1 MTHLAGNYNGWLVLL
16 SVAVAAVTS
25 YSALRLASRVIQSS
39 GAKKKVWLIIGAMI
53 MGMGIWSM
61 HFIAMM
67 AYHMRSG
74 ITYEAPLLVL
84 SIFASFS
91 GSLIAFS
98 MCIQQKLSTRRLL
111 ISSIT
116 MGSAI
121 CSMQYLGMESMA
133 NVTISYDPSL
143 FFLSFFIAALAS
155 FFSLNLFFRLHRS
168 EKRQKDHLFKL
179 AGALIM
185 GGGIAGIYYTGMAAS
200 TMFFYSEGQAAAD
213 GFLEMS
219 PFRLSIFIVLMTL
232 IVQTLMIFGAYID
245 YRIMKQSDKRKENE
259 QRFQSLIKHNIDG
272 IIVLSVD
279 RKVISA
285 NDTGKQ
291 ILKMCNS
298 WIGDDISQYVM
309 PTEMWEKFIYHSKKT
324 LTREAELKV
333 ADRFYYYHVTY
344 IPVHVN
350 GIIDSIYVVLK
361 DLTKQRIAEKEIY
374 VMAHYDP
381 LTELP
386 NRRHGINHLNNVLST
401 QEETRTSTAVL
412 FLDLNRFKIIND
424 ALGHNI
430 GDLLLKAAANRLTQC
445 LPDNGFI
452 ARLGGDEFLMIFPQM
467 EHGTH
472 KIEQLSKNIIR
483 QFERPFFIQNHQ
495 LMTSISIGIAISPQN
510 GKDSMELMR
519 KADMAMYLSKKHKQS
534 RYEFFTESMET
545 SSEDRLNRELEL
557 RDAIQREEF
566 VLHYQPQVSAKTRKM
581 TGAEALLRMKTPDGS
596 LKSPEAFIEIAEE
609 SGLIIDI
616 GRWVIDTACKQA
628 KIWYDNGLTI
638 AVAVNLS
645 AKQFNSEDLI
655 DLIKLTLKKYDLK
668 PSLLE
673 LEVTESMTMDNIKQ
687 SKQVLTSLKQ
697 LGVRISIDDF
707 GTGHSS
713 LSYLKDLPI
722 HRLKI
727 DKSFIEDILSDS
739 KSEQIT
745 GAIIAMGHQLSLEV
759 IAEGVETFAQAQLL
773 SAQGCDDLQ
782 GFYYAKPLPA
792 IDIEKFIAYPAN
804 QLGT

>member
-1 MTHLAGNYNGWLVLL
+1 MTHLTGSYNGWLVFL
-16 SVAVAAVTS
+16 SIAVAAVAS
-25 YSALRLASRVIQSS
+25 YSALHIASRVAQSS
-39 GAKKKVWLIIGAMI
+39 GAKKKVWLLIGAMI

-61 HFIAMM
+61 HFIGMM
-67 AYHMRSG
+67 AFQMRVG
-74 ITYEAPLLVL
+74 ITYDTYLLIL
-84 SIFASFS
+84 SILASFI

-98 MCIQQKLSTRRLL
+98 ICIQKQLSRRRLL

-121 CSMQYLGMESMA
+121 CSMHYLGMESMA
-133 NVTISYDPSL
+133 NVSISYDPVL
-143 FFLSFFIAALAS
+143 FFLSFFIAAITS
-155 FFSLNLFFRLHRS
+155 YFSLKLFFRVDRTKSKQENYLLKGLGS
-168 EKRQKDHLFKL
+168 ML
-179 AGALIM
+179 M
-185 GGGIAGIYYTGMAAS
+185 GGAIAGMHYTGMAAS
-200 TMFFYSEGQAAAD
+200 TMFYRTNGQAAEG
-213 GFLEMS
+213 GFFEMS
-219 PFRLSIFIVLMTL
+219 PFSLSLFIGLMTL

-245 YRIMKQSDKRKENE
+245 HRIMTQSDQLKENE

-279 RKVISA
+279 RKVLSA
-285 NDTGKQ
+285 NDSGKQ
-291 ILKMCNS
+291 ILELCNS
-298 WIGDDISQYVM
+298 KIGDDVSQYVM
-309 PTEMWEKFIYHSKKT
+309 PTELWEEFISQSKKAI
-324 LTREAELKV
+324 TREAELKA

-350 GIIDSIYVVLK
+350 NSLDSIYLILK
-361 DLTKQRIAEKEIY
+361 DLTQQRIAEKEIH
-374 VMAHYDP
+374 VMAHYDA

-386 NRRHGINHLNNVLST
+386 NRRHGINHLNDVLSA
-401 QEETRTSTAVL
+401 QEKSKTSTAVL

-452 ARLGGDEFLMIFPQM
+452 ARLGGDEFLMIFPHM
-467 EHGTH
+467 DHDTY
-472 KIEQLSKNIIR
+472 KVEQFSKNIIH

-495 LMTSISIGIAISPQN
+495 LITSISIGIAISPQN
-510 GKDSMELMR
+510 GKDGMELMR

-534 RYEFFTESMET
+534 RYEFFTESMERL
-545 SSEDRLNRELEL
+545 SEDRLNRELEL
-557 RDAIQREEF
+557 RDAIQREQF

-581 TGAEALLRMKTPDGS
+581 TGVEALLRMKAPDGS
-596 LKSPEAFIEIAEE
+596 LKSPEAFIELAEE

-616 GRWVIDTACKQA
+616 GRWVIDTAGKQA
-628 KIWYDNGLTI
+628 KRWYDDGLKI
-638 AVAVNLS
+638 PVAVNLS

-792 IDIEKFIAYPAN
+792 SDIEKFIAYPAH
-804 QLGT
+804 LDT

>member
-1 MTHLAGNYNGWLVLL
+1 MTHLTGSYNGWLVFL
-16 SVAVAAVTS
+16 SIAVAAVAS
-25 YSALRLASRVIQSS
+25 YAALHLASRVVQSN

-61 HFIAMM
+61 HFIDMM
-67 AYHMRSG
+67 TFQMRAG
-74 ITYEAPLLVL
+74 ITYETPLLIS
-84 SIFASFS
+84 SILASFF

-98 MCIQQKLSTRRLL
+98 ICIQKQLSTRRLL
-111 ISSIT
+111 IGSIT

-121 CSMQYLGMESMA
+121 CSMHYLAMESMT
-133 NVTISYDPSL
+133 NVSISYNPAL
-143 FFLSFFIAALAS
+143 FFLSFFIAAITS
-155 FFSLNLFFRLHRS
+155 YFSLKLFFRVDLTKD
-168 EKRQKDHLFKL
+168 KRKNYLLKAVGSML
-179 AGALIM
+179 LGCA
-185 GGGIAGIYYTGMAAS
+185 IAGMHYTGMAGS
-200 TMFFYSEGQAAAD
+200 TMFLHSDGHAAGG

-219 PFRLSIFIVLMTL
+219 PFSLSIFIGFMTL
-232 IVQTLMIFGAYID
+232 IVQSLMIFGAYID
-245 YRIMKQSDKRKENE
+245 HRIMTQSDQLKENE
-259 QRFQSLIKHNIDG
+259 QRFQSMIKHNIDG

-279 RKVISA
+279 RKVLSA
-285 NDTGKQ
+285 NDSGKQ
-291 ILKMCNS
+291 ILTLCNS
-298 WIGDDISQYVM
+298 KIGDDVSQYVM
-309 PTEMWEKFIYHSKKT
+309 PTELWEEFISQSKKAI
-324 LTREAELKV
+324 TREAELKA

-350 GIIDSIYVVLK
+350 DSLDSIYLVLK
-361 DLTKQRIAEKEIY
+361 DLTQQRIAEKEIH
-374 VMAHYDP
+374 VMAHYDA

-386 NRRHGINHLNNVLST
+386 NRRHGINYLNDVLSA
-401 QEETRTSTAVL
+401 QEETKTSTAVL

-452 ARLGGDEFLMIFPQM
+452 ARLGGDEFLMIFPHL
-467 EHGTH
+467 EHDTL
-472 KIEQLSKNIIR
+472 KIEQITRNIIR

-495 LMTSISIGIAISPQN
+495 LITSISIGIAISPQN
-510 GKDSMELMR
+510 GKDGMELMR

-534 RYEFFTESMET
+534 RYEFFTESMERL
-545 SSEDRLNRELEL
+545 SEDRLNRELEL
-557 RDAIQREEF
+557 RDAIQREQF
-566 VLHYQPQVSAKTRKM
+566 VLHYQPQISAKTRKM
-581 TGAEALLRMKTPDGS
+581 TGVEALLRMKAPDGS
-596 LKSPEAFIEIAEE
+596 LKSPEAFIELAEE

-616 GRWVIDTACKQA
+616 GRWVIDIACKQA
-628 KIWYDNGLTI
+628 KMWYDDGLKI
-638 AVAVNLS
+638 PVAVNLS

-687 SKQVLTSLKQ
+687 SKQVLTSLKK

-792 IDIEKFIAYPAN
+792 SDIEKFIAYPA
-804 QLGT
+804 QLDT

>member
-1 MTHLAGNYNGWLVLL
+1 MTHLTGSYNGWLVFL
-16 SVAVAAVTS
+16 SVTVAAVAS
-25 YSALRLASRVIQSS
+25 YSALHLASRVIQSS
-39 GAKKKVWLIIGAMI
+39 GAKKNGWLVIGALV
-53 MGMGIWSM
+53 MGVGIWSM
-61 HFIAMM
+61 HFIGMM
-67 AYHMRSG
+67 ALHLRSG
-74 ITYEAPLLVL
+74 ITYETPLLIL
-84 SIFASFS
+84 SILASFI

-98 MCIQQKLSTRRLL
+98 ICIKQQLSLRRLL

-121 CSMQYLGMESMA
+121 CSMHYLGMESMA
-133 NVTISYDPSL
+133 NVTIHYHPIL
-143 FFLSFFIAALAS
+143 FFLSFFIAVIAS
-155 FFSLNLFFRLHRS
+155 FFSMKLFFRLHQS
-168 EKRQKDHLFKL
+168 VKKQHDHFFKI
-179 AGALIM
+179 AGALVM
-185 GGGIAGIYYTGMAAS
+185 GGAIAGMHYIGMAAS
-200 TMFFYSEGQAAAD
+200 TIFYHSNGQEAA
-213 GFLEMS
+213 GGSFVTS
-219 PFRLSIFIVLMTL
+219 PFNLSIFIGLVTL
-232 IVQTLMIFGAYID
+232 IVQTIMIFGAFID
-245 YRIMKQSDKRKENE
+245 HRIMTQSEKLKENE

-272 IIVLSVD
+272 IIVLSID
-279 RKVISA
+279 RKILSA

-291 ILKMCNS
+291 ILKICQAS
-298 WIGDDISQYVM
+298 IGDVISEHIM
-309 PTEMWEKFIYHSKKT
+309 PSKVWEDFVNQSKKAV
-324 LTREAELKV
+324 TRDAEIKA
-333 ADRFYYYHVTY
+333 ADRFYYYHMTY

-350 GIIDSIYVVLK
+350 KKLDSIYVICK
-361 DLTKQRIAEKEIY
+361 DLTKQRIAEKEIH
-374 VMAHYDP
+374 VMAHYDA

-386 NRRHGINHLNNVLST
+386 NRRHGINHLNDVLSS
-401 QEETRTSTAVL
+401 QEETGTSTAVL

-445 LPDNGFI
+445 LPPNGFI
-452 ARLGGDEFLMIFPQM
+452 ARLGGDEFLMIFSHMDADIQ
-467 EHGTH
+467 
-472 KIEQLSKNIIR
+472 KIKRLSKNIIR

-495 LMTSISIGIAISPQN
+495 LITSISIGIAVSPQN
-510 GKDSMELMR
+510 GIDGMELMR

-534 RYEFFTESMET
+534 RFEFFTESMER
-545 SSEDRLNRELEL
+545 SSENRLSRELEL
-557 RDAIQREEF
+557 RDAIQREQF
-566 VLHYQPQVSAKTRKM
+566 VLHYQPQISAKTRNV
-581 TGAEALLRMKTPDGS
+581 TGVEALVRMKAPDGS
-596 LKSPEAFIEIAEE
+596 LKLPDAFIELAEE

-616 GRWVIDTACKQA
+616 GRWVIDTACHQA
-628 KIWYDNGLTI
+628 KIWHDKGLSI
-638 AVAVNLS
+638 PVAVNLS

-655 DLIKLTLKKYDLK
+655 DLIKLTLKKYDVK
-668 PSLLE
+668 PCLLE

-687 SKQVLTSLKQ
+687 SKQILSSLKH

-759 IAEGVETFAQAQLL
+759 IAEGVESFAQAQLL

-792 IDIEKFIAYPAN
+792 SEIEKFIAYPAW
-804 QLGT
+804 QLET

>member
-1 MTHLAGNYNGWLVLL
+1 MTHLTGSYNGWLVFL
-16 SVAVAAVTS
+16 SIAVAAVAS
-25 YSALRLASRVIQSS
+25 YSALHIASRVAQSS
-39 GAKKKVWLIIGAMI
+39 GAKKKVWLLIGAMI

-61 HFIAMM
+61 HFIGMM
-67 AYHMRSG
+67 AFQMRVG
-74 ITYEAPLLVL
+74 ITYDTSLLIL
-84 SIFASFS
+84 SILASFI

-98 MCIQQKLSTRRLL
+98 ICIQKQVSRRRLF

-116 MGSAI
+116 MGTAI
-121 CSMQYLGMESMA
+121 CSMHYLGMESMA
-133 NVTISYDPSL
+133 NVSISYDPVL
-143 FFLSFFIAALAS
+143 FFLSFFIAAIAS
-155 FFSLNLFFRLHRS
+155 YFSLKLFFRVEHMKS
-168 EKRQKDHLFKL
+168 KRKNYLLKSL
-179 AGALIM
+179 GSMLM
-185 GGGIAGIYYTGMAAS
+185 GGAIAGMHYTGMAAS
-200 TMFFYSEGQAAAD
+200 TMFYHSNGQAAA
-213 GFLEMS
+213 GGYLEMS
-219 PFRLSIFIVLMTL
+219 PFSLSIFIGLMTL

-245 YRIMKQSDKRKENE
+245 HRIMTQSDQLKENE

-279 RKVISA
+279 QKVLSA
-285 NDTGKQ
+285 NDSGKQ
-291 ILKMCNS
+291 ILELCNS
-298 WIGDDISQYVM
+298 KIGDDVSQYVM
-309 PTEMWEKFIYHSKKT
+309 PTELWEEFISQSKKAI
-324 LTREAELKV
+324 TREAELKT

-350 GIIDSIYVVLK
+350 NSLDSIYLVLK
-361 DLTKQRIAEKEIY
+361 DLTQQRIAEKEIH
-374 VMAHYDP
+374 VMAHYDA

-386 NRRHGINHLNNVLST
+386 NRRHGINHLNDVLSA
-401 QEETRTSTAVL
+401 QEKSKTSTAVL

-452 ARLGGDEFLMIFPQM
+452 ARLGGDEFLMIFPHM
-467 EHGTH
+467 DHDTH
-472 KIEQLSKNIIR
+472 KIEQFSKNIIH

-495 LMTSISIGIAISPQN
+495 LITSISIGIAISPQN
-510 GKDSMELMR
+510 GKNGMELMR

-534 RYEFFTESMET
+534 RYEFFTESMERL
-545 SSEDRLNRELEL
+545 SEDWLNRELEL
-557 RDAIQREEF
+557 RDAIQREQF

-581 TGAEALLRMKTPDGS
+581 TGVEALLRMKAPDGS
-596 LKSPEAFIEIAEE
+596 LKSPEAFIELAEE

-616 GRWVIDTACKQA
+616 GRWVIDTAGKQA
-628 KIWYDNGLTI
+628 KMWYDDGLKI
-638 AVAVNLS
+638 PVAVNLS

-792 IDIEKFIAYPAN
+792 SDIEKFIAYPA
-804 QLGT
+804 LLDT

>member
-1 MTHLAGNYNGWLVLL
+1 MNN
-16 SVAVAAVTS
+16 
-25 YSALRLASRVIQSS
+25 
-39 GAKKKVWLIIGAMI
+39 
-53 MGMGIWSM
+53 
-61 HFIAMM
+61 
-67 AYHMRSG
+67 
-74 ITYEAPLLVL
+74 
-84 SIFASFS
+84 
-91 GSLIAFS
+91 SL
-98 MCIQQKLSTRRLL
+98 
-111 ISSIT
+111 
-116 MGSAI
+116 
-121 CSMQYLGMESMA
+121 
-133 NVTISYDPSL
+133 
-143 FFLSFFIAALAS
+143 
-155 FFSLNLFFRLHRS
+155 
-168 EKRQKDHLFKL
+168 
-179 AGALIM
+179 
-185 GGGIAGIYYTGMAAS
+185 
-200 TMFFYSEGQAAAD
+200 
-213 GFLEMS
+213 
-219 PFRLSIFIVLMTL
+219 
-232 IVQTLMIFGAYID
+232 
-245 YRIMKQSDKRKENE
+245 
-259 QRFQSLIKHNIDG
+259 
-272 IIVLSVD
+272 
-279 RKVISA
+279 
-285 NDTGKQ
+285 
-291 ILKMCNS
+291 
-298 WIGDDISQYVM
+298 
-309 PTEMWEKFIYHSKKT
+309 
-324 LTREAELKV
+324 
-333 ADRFYYYHVTY
+333 
-344 IPVHVN
+344 
-350 GIIDSIYVVLK
+350 DSIYLVLK
-361 DLTKQRIAEKEIY
+361 DLTQQRIAEKEIH
-374 VMAHYDP
+374 VMAHYDA

-386 NRRHGINHLNNVLST
+386 NRRHGINHLNDVLSA
-401 QEETRTSTAVL
+401 QEKSKTSTAVL

-452 ARLGGDEFLMIFPQM
+452 ARLGGDEFLMIFPHM
-467 EHGTH
+467 DHDTH
-472 KIEQLSKNIIR
+472 KIEQFSKNIIH

-495 LMTSISIGIAISPQN
+495 LITSISIGIAISPQN
-510 GKDSMELMR
+510 GKNGMELMR

-534 RYEFFTESMET
+534 RYEFFTESMERL
-545 SSEDRLNRELEL
+545 SEDRLNRELEL
-557 RDAIQREEF
+557 RDAIQREQF

-581 TGAEALLRMKTPDGS
+581 TGVEALLRMKAPDGS
-596 LKSPEAFIEIAEE
+596 LKSPEAFIELAEE

-616 GRWVIDTACKQA
+616 GRWVIDTAGKQA
-628 KIWYDNGLTI
+628 KMWYDDGLKI
-638 AVAVNLS
+638 PVAVNLS

-792 IDIEKFIAYPAN
+792 SDIEKFIAYPA
-804 QLGT
+804 LLDT

>member
-1 MTHLAGNYNGWLVLL
+1 MTHLTGSYNGWLVFL
-16 SVAVAAVTS
+16 SIAVAAVAS
-25 YSALRLASRVIQSS
+25 YSALHIASRVAQSS
-39 GAKKKVWLIIGAMI
+39 GAKKKVWLLIGAMI

-61 HFIAMM
+61 HFIGMM
-67 AYHMRSG
+67 AFQMRVG
-74 ITYEAPLLVL
+74 ITYDTYLLIL
-84 SIFASFS
+84 SILASFI

-98 MCIQQKLSTRRLL
+98 ICIQKQLSRRRLL

-121 CSMQYLGMESMA
+121 CSMHYLGMESMA
-133 NVTISYDPSL
+133 NVSISYDPVL
-143 FFLSFFIAALAS
+143 FFLSFFIAAITS
-155 FFSLNLFFRLHRS
+155 YFSLKLFFRVDRTKS
-168 EKRQKDHLFKL
+168 KRENYLLKGLGSML
-179 AGALIM
+179 M
-185 GGGIAGIYYTGMAAS
+185 GGAIAGMHYTGMAAS
-200 TMFFYSEGQAAAD
+200 TMFYHTNGQTAEG
-213 GFLEMS
+213 GFFEMS
-219 PFRLSIFIVLMTL
+219 PFSLSLFIGLMTL

-245 YRIMKQSDKRKENE
+245 HRIMTQSDQLKENE

-272 IIVLSVD
+272 IIVLSVH
-279 RKVISA
+279 RKVLSA
-285 NDTGKQ
+285 NDSGKQ
-291 ILKMCNS
+291 ILELCNS
-298 WIGDDISQYVM
+298 KIGDDVSQYVM
-309 PTEMWEKFIYHSKKT
+309 PTELWEEFISQSKKAI
-324 LTREAELKV
+324 TREAELKA

-350 GIIDSIYVVLK
+350 NSLDSIYLVLK
-361 DLTKQRIAEKEIY
+361 DLTQQRIAEKEIH
-374 VMAHYDP
+374 VMAHYDA

-386 NRRHGINHLNNVLST
+386 NRRHGINHLNDVLSA
-401 QEETRTSTAVL
+401 QEKSKTSTAVL

-452 ARLGGDEFLMIFPQM
+452 ARLGGDEFLMIFPHM
-467 EHGTH
+467 DHDTY
-472 KIEQLSKNIIR
+472 KVEQFSKNIIH

-495 LMTSISIGIAISPQN
+495 LITSISIGVAISPQN
-510 GKDSMELMR
+510 GKDGMELMR

-534 RYEFFTESMET
+534 RYEFFTESMERL
-545 SSEDRLNRELEL
+545 SEDRLNRELEL
-557 RDAIQREEF
+557 RDAIQREQF

-581 TGAEALLRMKTPDGS
+581 TGVEALLRMKAPDGS
-596 LKSPEAFIEIAEE
+596 LKSPEAFIELAEE

-616 GRWVIDTACKQA
+616 GRWVIDTAGKQA
-628 KIWYDNGLTI
+628 KRWYDDGLKI
-638 AVAVNLS
+638 PVAVNLS

-773 SAQGCDDLQ
+773 STQGCDDLQ

-792 IDIEKFIAYPAN
+792 SDIEKFIAYPAH
-804 QLGT
+804 LDT

>member
-1 MTHLAGNYNGWLVLL
+1 MTHLTGSYNGWLVFL
-16 SVAVAAVTS
+16 SVTVAVVAS
-25 YSALRLASRVIQSS
+25 YSALRLASRVIQSN
-39 GAKKKVWLIIGAMI
+39 GAKKRVWLVIGALI

-61 HFIAMM
+61 HFIGMM
-67 AYHMRSG
+67 AFHMQFS
-74 ITYEAPLLVL
+74 ITYEMPLLIL
-84 SIFASFS
+84 SIVASFI

-98 MCIQQKLSTRRLL
+98 ICIRKQLSTRRLL

-121 CSMQYLGMESMA
+121 CSMHYLGMESMN
-133 NVTISYDPSL
+133 NVTISYDPIL
-143 FFLSFFIAALAS
+143 FFLSFFIATLAS
-155 FFSLNLFFRLHRS
+155 FFSMKLFFRLHQR
-168 EKRQKDHLFKL
+168 EKQADHLLKIT
-179 AGALIM
+179 GALVM
-185 GGGIAGIYYTGMAAS
+185 GGAIAGMHYTGMAAS
-200 TMFFYSEGQAAAD
+200 TMFFHSGGQVTT
-213 GFLEMS
+213 GGSLELS
-219 PFRLSIFIVLMTL
+219 PFSLSIFIGLMTL
-232 IVQTLMIFGAYID
+232 IVQSLMIFGAFID
-245 YRIMKQSDKRKENE
+245 HRIMTQSEKLKENE

-279 RKVISA
+279 RKVLSA

-291 ILKMCNS
+291 ILKLYNS
-298 WIGDDISQYVM
+298 WIGDDVGNDVM
-309 PTEMWEKFIYHSKKT
+309 SGQMWEEFVHQSKKAI
-324 LTREAELKV
+324 TREAELKA

-350 GIIDSIYVVLK
+350 NQLDSIYVVFK
-361 DLTKQRIAEKEIY
+361 DLTQQRIAEKEIH
-374 VMAHYDP
+374 VMAHYDA

-386 NRRHGINHLNNVLST
+386 NRRHGINHLNEMLSS
-401 QEETRTSTAVL
+401 QEETGASTAVL

-430 GDLLLKAAANRLTQC
+430 GDLLLKAAANRLTKC
-445 LPDNGFI
+445 LPDHGFI
-452 ARLGGDEFLMIFPQM
+452 ARIGGDEFLMIFSQM
-467 EHGTH
+467 QPNIHEV
-472 KIEQLSKNIIR
+472 EQLSKKIIR

-495 LMTSISIGIAISPQN
+495 LITSISIGIAISPQN
-510 GKDSMELMR
+510 GKDGMELLR

-534 RYEFFTESMET
+534 HYEMFTESMER
-545 SSEDRLNRELEL
+545 SCEDKLIRELEL
-557 RDAIQREEF
+557 RDAIQREQF
-566 VLHYQPQVSAKTRKM
+566 VLHYQPQVSAKTRRM
-581 TGAEALLRMKTPDGS
+581 TGVEALLRMKAPDGS
-596 LKSPEAFIEIAEE
+596 LTSPDAFIELAEE

-616 GRWVIDTACKQA
+616 GRWVIDTACHQA
-628 KIWYDNGLTI
+628 KIWHDNGLDI
-638 AVAVNLS
+638 SVAVNLS

-727 DKSFIEDILSDS
+727 DKSFIEDILIDS

-782 GFYYAKPLPA
+782 GFYYARPLPA
-792 IDIEKFIAYPAN
+792 SDIEKFIAYPTE
-804 QLGT
+804 QPHI

>member
-1 MTHLAGNYNGWLVLL
+1 MTHLTGSYNGWLVFL
-16 SVAVAAVTS
+16 SIAVAAVAS
-25 YSALRLASRVIQSS
+25 YSALHIASRVAQSS
-39 GAKKKVWLIIGAMI
+39 GAKKKVWLLIGAMI

-61 HFIAMM
+61 HFIGMM
-67 AYHMRSG
+67 AFQMRFG
-74 ITYEAPLLVL
+74 ITYDTSLLIL
-84 SIFASFS
+84 SILASFI

-98 MCIQQKLSTRRLL
+98 ICIQKQLSTRRLL

-116 MGSAI
+116 MGTAI
-121 CSMQYLGMESMA
+121 CSMHYLGMESMA
-133 NVTISYDPSL
+133 NVSISYDPVL
-143 FFLSFFIAALAS
+143 FFLSFFIAAIAS
-155 FFSLNLFFRLHRS
+155 YFSLKLFFRVEHIKS
-168 EKRQKDHLFKL
+168 KQKNYLLKSL
-179 AGALIM
+179 GSMLM
-185 GGGIAGIYYTGMAAS
+185 GGAIAGMHYTSMAAS
-200 TMFFYSEGQAAAD
+200 TMFYHSNGQAAAG

-219 PFRLSIFIVLMTL
+219 PFSLSIFIGLMTL

-245 YRIMKQSDKRKENE
+245 HRIMTQSDQLKENE

-279 RKVISA
+279 RKVLSA
-285 NDTGKQ
+285 NDSGKQ
-291 ILKMCNS
+291 ILELCNS
-298 WIGDDISQYVM
+298 KIGDDLSQYVM
-309 PTEMWEKFIYHSKKT
+309 PTELWEEFISQSKKAI
-324 LTREAELKV
+324 TREAELKA

-350 GIIDSIYVVLK
+350 NSLDSIYLVLK
-361 DLTKQRIAEKEIY
+361 DLTQQRIAEKEIH
-374 VMAHYDP
+374 VMAHYDA

-386 NRRHGINHLNNVLST
+386 NRRHGINHLNDVLSA
-401 QEETRTSTAVL
+401 QEKSKTSTAVL

-430 GDLLLKAAANRLTQC
+430 GDLLLKNAANRLTQC

-452 ARLGGDEFLMIFPQM
+452 ARLGGDEFLMIFPHM
-467 EHGTH
+467 DHDTH
-472 KIEQLSKNIIR
+472 KIEQFSKNIIH

-495 LMTSISIGIAISPQN
+495 LITSISIGIAISPQN
-510 GKDSMELMR
+510 GKDGMELMR

-534 RYEFFTESMET
+534 RYEFFTESMERL
-545 SSEDRLNRELEL
+545 SEDRLNRELEL
-557 RDAIQREEF
+557 RDAIQREQF

-581 TGAEALLRMKTPDGS
+581 TGVEALLRMKAPDGS
-596 LKSPEAFIEIAEE
+596 LKSPEAFIELAEE

-616 GRWVIDTACKQA
+616 GRWVIDTAGKQA
-628 KIWYDNGLTI
+628 KMWYDAGLKI
-638 AVAVNLS
+638 PVAVNLS

-792 IDIEKFIAYPAN
+792 SDIEKFISYPA
-804 QLGT
+804 LLDT

>member
-1 MTHLAGNYNGWLVLL
+1 MTHLTGSYNGWLVFL
-16 SVAVAAVTS
+16 SIAVAAVAS
-25 YSALRLASRVIQSS
+25 YSALHIASRVAQSS
-39 GAKKKVWLIIGAMI
+39 GAKKKVWLLIGAMI

-61 HFIAMM
+61 HFIGMM
-67 AYHMRSG
+67 AFQMRVG
-74 ITYEAPLLVL
+74 ITYDTYLLIL
-84 SIFASFS
+84 SILASFI

-98 MCIQQKLSTRRLL
+98 ICIQKQLSRRRLL

-121 CSMQYLGMESMA
+121 CSMHYLGMESMA
-133 NVTISYDPSL
+133 NVSISYDPAL
-143 FFLSFFIAALAS
+143 FFLSFFIAAITS
-155 FFSLNLFFRLHRS
+155 YFSLKLFFRVDRTKS
-168 EKRQKDHLFKL
+168 KRENYLLKGLGSML
-179 AGALIM
+179 M
-185 GGGIAGIYYTGMAAS
+185 GGAIAGMHYTGMAAS
-200 TMFFYSEGQAAAD
+200 TMFYHSNGQAAI
-213 GFLEMS
+213 GGSLEMS
-219 PFRLSIFIVLMTL
+219 PFSLSIFVGLMTL

-245 YRIMKQSDKRKENE
+245 HRIMTQSDQLKENE

-279 RKVISA
+279 RKVLSA
-285 NDTGKQ
+285 NDSGKQ
-291 ILKMCNS
+291 ILELCNS
-298 WIGDDISQYVM
+298 KIGDDVSQYVM
-309 PTEMWEKFIYHSKKT
+309 PTELWEEFISQSKKAI
-324 LTREAELKV
+324 TREAELKA

-350 GIIDSIYVVLK
+350 NSLDSIYLVLK
-361 DLTKQRIAEKEIY
+361 DLTQQRIAEKEIH
-374 VMAHYDP
+374 VMAHYDA

-386 NRRHGINHLNNVLST
+386 NRRHGINHLNDVLSA
-401 QEETRTSTAVL
+401 QEKSKTSTAVL

-452 ARLGGDEFLMIFPQM
+452 ARLGGDEFLMIFPHM
-467 EHGTH
+467 DHDTH
-472 KIEQLSKNIIR
+472 KVEQFSKNIIH

-495 LMTSISIGIAISPQN
+495 LITSISIGIAISPQN
-510 GKDSMELMR
+510 GKDGMELMR

-534 RYEFFTESMET
+534 RYEFFTESMERL
-545 SSEDRLNRELEL
+545 SEDRLNRELEL
-557 RDAIQREEF
+557 RDAIQREQF

-581 TGAEALLRMKTPDGS
+581 TGVEALLRMKAPDGS
-596 LKSPEAFIEIAEE
+596 LKSPEAFIELAEE

-616 GRWVIDTACKQA
+616 GRWVIDTAGKQA
-628 KIWYDNGLTI
+628 KMWYDDGLKI
-638 AVAVNLS
+638 PVAVNLS

-792 IDIEKFIAYPAN
+792 SDIEKFIAYPA
-804 QLGT
+804 LLDT

>member
-1 MTHLAGNYNGWLVLL
+1 MTHLTGSYNGWLLFL
-16 SVAVAAVTS
+16 SITVAAVAS

-39 GAKKKVWLIIGAMI
+39 GAKKKAWLMIGAMI

-61 HFIAMM
+61 HFIGMIAF
-67 AYHMRSG
+67 HMRSS
-74 ITYEAPLLVL
+74 ITYETPLLIL
-84 SIFASFS
+84 SIFASFI
-91 GSLIAFS
+91 GSFIAFS
-98 MCIQQKLSTRRLL
+98 ICIQQQLSTRRLL

-121 CSMQYLGMESMA
+121 CSTHYLGMESMV
-133 NVTISYDPSL
+133 NVTINYDPLL
-143 FFLSFFIAALAS
+143 FFLSFFIAVLAS
-155 FFSLNLFFRLHRS
+155 FFSLKLFFRLHQS
-168 EKRQKDHLFKL
+168 EKKQEDHLLKI
-179 AGALIM
+179 AGSLIM
-185 GGGIAGIYYTGMAAS
+185 SGAIAGMHYTGIAAS
-200 TMFFYSEGQAAAD
+200 TMSFQSDGQVAA
-213 GFLEMS
+213 GGSLEMS
-219 PFRLSIFIVLMTL
+219 PFSLSIFIGLMTF
-232 IVQTLMIFGAYID
+232 IIQALMIFGAYID
-245 YRIMKQSDKRKENE
+245 HRIMAQSEKLKENE

-279 RKVISA
+279 RKVLSA

-291 ILKMCNS
+291 ILKMGNFQ
-298 WIGDDISQYVM
+298 IGDDVSKYVM
-309 PTEMWEKFIYHSKKT
+309 PIKMWEEFIYQSKKAI
-324 LTREAELKV
+324 TRETELKT
-333 ADRFYYYHVTY
+333 ADRFYYYLVTY

-350 GIIDSIYVVLK
+350 NKLDSIYLVLK
-361 DLTKQRIAEKEIY
+361 DLTQQRIAEKEIH
-374 VMAHYDP
+374 VMAHYDA

-386 NRRHGINHLNNVLST
+386 NRRHGINHLNEVLSF
-401 QEETRTSTAVL
+401 QKETRSSTAVL

-445 LPDNGFI
+445 LPENGFI
-452 ARLGGDEFLMIFPQM
+452 ARIGGDEFLMIFPQI
-467 EHGTH
+467 EHDTH
-472 KIEQLSKNIIR
+472 NIEQLSKNIIR

-495 LMTSISIGIAISPQN
+495 LITSISIGIALSPQN
-510 GKDSMELMR
+510 GKDGIELMR

-534 RYEFFTESMET
+534 GYAFFTESMEK

-557 RDAIQREEF
+557 RDAIQREQF
-566 VLHYQPQVSAKTRKM
+566 DLHYQPQISSKTRRM
-581 TGAEALLRMKTPDGS
+581 TGVEALLRMKAPDGS
-596 LKSPEAFIEIAEE
+596 LKSPDAFIELAEE

-628 KIWYDNGLTI
+628 KIWSDKGLKI
-638 AVAVNLS
+638 PVAVNLS

-655 DLIKLTLKKYDLK
+655 DLIKLTLKKYDLN

-707 GTGHSS
+707 GTGYSS

-745 GAIIAMGHQLSLEV
+745 SAIIAMGHQLSLEV

-773 SAQGCDDLQ
+773 SVQGCDDLQ
-782 GFYYAKPLPA
+782 GFYYARPLPA
-792 IDIEKFIAYPAN
+792 SDIEKFIAYPVE
-804 QLGT
+804 QLNT

>member
-1 MTHLAGNYNGWLVLL
+1 MTHLTGIYNGWLVFL
-16 SVAVAAVTS
+16 SIAVAAVAS
-25 YSALRLASRVIQSS
+25 YSALHIASRVAQSS
-39 GAKKKVWLIIGAMI
+39 GAKKKVWLLIGAMI

-61 HFIAMM
+61 HFIGMM
-67 AYHMRSG
+67 AFQMRVG
-74 ITYEAPLLVL
+74 ITYDTSLLIL
-84 SIFASFS
+84 SILASFI

-98 MCIQQKLSTRRLL
+98 ICIQKQLSTRRLL

-121 CSMQYLGMESMA
+121 CSMHYLGMESMA
-133 NVTISYDPSL
+133 NVSISYDPVL
-143 FFLSFFIAALAS
+143 FFLSFFIAAITS
-155 FFSLNLFFRLHRS
+155 YFSMKLFFRVDLNKG
-168 EKRQKDHLFKL
+168 KRKNYLLKVFGSML
-179 AGALIM
+179 M
-185 GGGIAGIYYTGMAAS
+185 GGAIAGMHYTGMAAS
-200 TMFFYSEGQAAAD
+200 TMFYHSNGQAI
-213 GFLEMS
+213 GGSLEMS
-219 PFRLSIFIVLMTL
+219 PFSLSIFVGLMTL

-245 YRIMKQSDKRKENE
+245 HRIMTQSDQLKENE

-279 RKVISA
+279 RKVLSA
-285 NDTGKQ
+285 NDSGKQ
-291 ILKMCNS
+291 ILELYNS
-298 WIGDDISQYVM
+298 KIGDDVSQYVM
-309 PTEMWEKFIYHSKKT
+309 PTELWEEFISQSKKAI
-324 LTREAELKV
+324 TREAELKT

-350 GIIDSIYVVLK
+350 NSLDSIYLVLK
-361 DLTKQRIAEKEIY
+361 DLTQQRIAEKEIH
-374 VMAHYDP
+374 VMAHYDA

-386 NRRHGINHLNNVLST
+386 NRRHGINHLNDVLSA
-401 QEETRTSTAVL
+401 QEKSKTSTAVL

-452 ARLGGDEFLMIFPQM
+452 ARLGGDEFLMIFPHM
-467 EHGTH
+467 DHDAH
-472 KIEQLSKNIIR
+472 KIEQFSKNIIH

-495 LMTSISIGIAISPQN
+495 LITSISIGIAISPQN
-510 GKDSMELMR
+510 GKDGMELMR

-534 RYEFFTESMET
+534 RYEFFTESMERL
-545 SSEDRLNRELEL
+545 SEDRLNRELEL
-557 RDAIQREEF
+557 RDAIQREQF

-581 TGAEALLRMKTPDGS
+581 TGVEALLRMKAPDGS
-596 LKSPEAFIEIAEE
+596 LKSPEAFIELAEE

-616 GRWVIDTACKQA
+616 GRWVIDTAGKQA
-628 KIWYDNGLTI
+628 KMWYDDGLKI
-638 AVAVNLS
+638 PVAVNLS

-792 IDIEKFIAYPAN
+792 SDIEKFIAYPA
-804 QLGT
+804 LLDT